1 MLHRLLKISRR
12 KVPTRRN
19 FSTSRNLSS
28 PRKRY
33 VCIPWIRQIKILS
46 KEKFS
51 RDTKLLDEIIE
62 GHQRI
67 LILFEEKMSPRPWS
81 IRNIFILEENRGGQK
96 WWMIDQLKWIFTIV
110 KLFVDTTFSSHVGWM
125 GIPSNQRSIWQDRRR
140 NIYSCRFDEGYE
152 KNRAKKNRWI
162 EIRWRSTIRAP
173 QAKIGENR
181 RRDSGCF
188 RKVEI

>member
-1 MLHRLLKISRR
+1 
-12 KVPTRRN
+12 
-19 FSTSRNLSS
+19 
-28 PRKRY
+28 
-33 VCIPWIRQIKILS
+33 
-46 KEKFS
+46 
-51 RDTKLLDEIIE
+51 
-62 GHQRI
+62 
-67 LILFEEKMSPRPWS
+67 
-81 IRNIFILEENRGGQK
+81 
-96 WWMIDQLKWIFTIV
+96 MIDQLKWIFTIV
-110 KLFVDTTFSSHVGWM
+110 KLFVDTTFSSHVGRM